1 MLKRL
6 ISITKVSCEEA
17 RKARKP
23 SLQTICPQQQR
34 RMLDLLLLMPA
45 TGRSCVPAF
54 LVSGTVSAFFR
65 GDEGSTCLCLR
76 LGEQCLRSKITSAAR
91 VAHVLLVCFVAGNM
105 DVNTPASEG
114 SELIGNAAI
123 VRTSKRRVV
132 HKKLTCVCLR
142 LPVVARNAETQER
155 NVDLWPALK

>member
-17 RKARKP
+17 GKARKP

-34 RMLDLLLLMPA
+34 RMLNSLHRMPA

-54 LVSGTVSAFFR
+54 LVSGTVSAFLR
-65 GDEGSTCLCLR
+65 GDESSTCVCLR
-76 LGEQCLRSKITSAAR
+76 LREQCLRSVITSVAR
-91 VAHVLLVCFVAGNM
+91 VAHVLLLRFVAGNM
-105 DVNTPASEG
+105 DVNTPASKG

-123 VRTSKRRVV
+123 VRTSKRRVI
-132 HKKLTCVCLR
+132 HKKLT
-142 LPVVARNAETQER
+142 
-155 NVDLWPALK
+155 